1 MPEEIIEKVLLLTG
15 LERSE
20 TILLEINA
28 IYNSILSYLY
38 RDNVENHMI
47 PLVSLVIAECLKQN
61 QSAFGNVQS
70 LSEGD
75 LSVSYASN
83 SPFFGKLD
91 SFKLIRGIENV

>member
-1 MPEEIIEKVLLLTG
+1 MPEEIIEQVLLLTG
-15 LERSE
+15 FESSE
-20 TILLEINA
+20 ALIIQINA
-28 IYNSILSYLY
+28 IYASILSYLY
-38 RDNVENHMI
+38 RDNIEDHMI

-75 LSVSYASN
+75 LSVSYASC